1 MGKLIFCTGQV
12 TQKPYTFPFS
22 KTKIYSMEELNYY
35 LYNNIYLIS
44 EDTFQYSLC
53 DWIENELLL
62 PEVADKIRNL
72 LNRRNNLKDVVVSLL
87 CSADYYTEQQI
98 RELIQVMEQI
108 ERMPMIKKRKIKADN
123 YLMFGQYAK
132 ASSEYEAIV
141 DAKEAAVFSGVEYG
155 DIFHNLAVAKART
168 ISASEAA
175 KYYLLAYRRNQREE
189 SLVQYLYAL
198 LLSKNTEEFKAAC
211 EEFAI
216 SKERQEQLEED
227 IFIKELAALET
238 ADYESIERLSDLKKE
253 GKVAQYYRELKK
265 TIRQYKDTY
274 RKGILS

>member
-1 MGKLIFCTGQV
+1 MGKLIFCTGRV
-12 TQKPYTFPFS
+12 TQKPYTFPFT
-22 KTKIYSMEELNYY
+22 KTKIYSMDELNYF

-44 EDTFQYSLC
+44 EDTFQSSLC
-53 DWIENELLL
+53 DWLENELLL

-72 LNRRNNLKDVVVSLL
+72 LNRNSLKDIVVSLL

-108 ERMPMIKKRKIKADN
+108 ERMPLIKKRKIKADN
-123 YLMFGQYAK
+123 YLTFGQYAK
-132 ASSEYEAIV
+132 AASEYEAII

-155 DIFHNLAVAKART
+155 DIYHNLAVAKART

-175 KYYLLAYRRNQREE
+175 KFYLLAYRRNQREE

-198 LLSKNTEEFKAAC
+198 LLSKNTEEFKIAC
-211 EEFAI
+211 EEFSI
-216 SKERQEQLEED
+216 PQERQVQLEED
-227 IFIKELAALET
+227 IFIKELAALDT
-238 ADYESIERLSDLKKE
+238 ADYESIDRLSELKKE
-253 GKVAQYYRELKK
+253 GKVAQYYRELKN
-265 TIRQYKDTY
+265 TIRQYKETY

>member
-1 MGKLIFCTGQV
+1 MGKLIFCTGEV
-12 TQKPYTFPFS
+12 TENPYIFPFT
-22 KTKIYSMEELNYY
+22 KTKIYSMDELNYY
-35 LYNNIYLIS
+35 IYNNIYLIS

-53 DWIENELLL
+53 DWIERDLLL

-72 LNRRNNLKDVVVSLL
+72 LNRRNSLKDIVVSLL

-98 RELIQVMEQI
+98 RELIQIMEQI
-108 ERMPMIKKRKIKADN
+108 ERMPLIKKQKIKADN
-123 YLMFGQYAK
+123 YLMYGQYAK
-132 ASSEYEAIV
+132 ALAEYEAIV
-141 DAKEAAVFSGVEYG
+141 DTPEAAAFTQVEYG
-155 DIFHNLAVAKART
+155 DIYHNIAVAKAKT
-168 ISASEAA
+168 ISVSEAA

-198 LLSKNTEEFKAAC
+198 LLSKNTEEYKAAC

-227 IFIKELAALET
+227 IFTKELAALEIE
-238 ADYESIERLSDLKKE
+238 DYVSVDGLSDLKKD
-253 GKVAQYYRELKK
+253 GKVEQYYKELKN